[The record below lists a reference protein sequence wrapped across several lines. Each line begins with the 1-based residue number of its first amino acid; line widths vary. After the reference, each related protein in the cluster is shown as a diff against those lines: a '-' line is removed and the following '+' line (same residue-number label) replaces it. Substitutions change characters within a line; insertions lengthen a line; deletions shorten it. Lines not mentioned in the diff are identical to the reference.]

1 MYQEERGPA
10 PQFVKLISL
19 INDEMK
25 GLFKVQNQMADISKS
40 TTVFVKSRLTKLI
53 PSMIIL
59 LSF

>member
-25 GLFKVQNQMADISKS
+25 GLFSRSYQLKCTESLDIMTHKH
-40 TTVFVKSRLTKLI
+40 TILEQPRKGRLFLC
-53 PSMIIL
+53 
-59 LSF
+59 